1 MVSTFTQQE
10 SKDFS
15 VQTHHQAITDYTF
28 PLLALAIIT
37 TRFTKRQRRK
47 LKRKLLWKMF
57 KQSFNNLFR
66 SKKKRD
72 GTSQFTIGL
81 GLLAL
86 GILLGVLSG
95 GGTILLI
102 LAGIFT
108 VTGLLAAVGVFSS

>member
-15 VQTHHQAITDYTF
+15 VQTHHQTSLDYAV

-37 TRFTKRQRRK
+37 SGITKRQRRK
-47 LKRKLLWKMF
+47 LKRKLLWKAF
-57 KQSFNNLFR
+57 KQSFKNLFR
-66 SKKKRD
+66 RKSKRD
-72 GTSQFTIGL
+72 MTSQLSIGL
-81 GLLAL
+81 GLLSL

-95 GGTILLI
+95 GGAILLI

-108 VTGLLAAVGVFSS
+108 VTGLLAAVGVFES